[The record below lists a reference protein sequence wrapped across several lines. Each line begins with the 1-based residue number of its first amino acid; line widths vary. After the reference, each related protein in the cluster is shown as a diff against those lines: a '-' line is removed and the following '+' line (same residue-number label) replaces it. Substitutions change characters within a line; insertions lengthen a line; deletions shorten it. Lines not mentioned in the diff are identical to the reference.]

1 MQHPAKKQTFQNG
14 NASVNQLK
22 TNEEIAGTSKDKL
35 VRNKGPT
42 DSKRKKKN
50 MPWSCTMLYN
60 WLIANSL
67 YRTILSGLLKANVED
82 AQNYSNSN
90 NSQSKCR

>member
-42 DSKRKKKN
+42 DSKRKKKKHALV
-50 MPWSCTMLYN
+50 LYHAIQ
-60 WLIANSL
+60 LANS
-67 YRTILSGLLKANVED
+67 
-82 AQNYSNSN
+82 
-90 NSQSKCR
+90 